1 MSEVEYRSKIGG
13 WFYIAPILMA
23 LVVIV
28 WYQFRHS
35 LIVAVLCIVAL
46 VALLF
51 VLVASLYMYKET
63 HYTITD
69 SSVRVKAPGNMID
82 IDFEKITSVDTE
94 RDNDALYYGMS
105 NDVVRI
111 NFGTISSV
119 VISPK
124 KKGKFMDELR
134 ARDLKVEE

>member
-1 MSEVEYRSKIGG
+1 MSETEYRSKIGG

-35 LIVAVLCIVAL
+35 LIAAVLCIVAL

-69 SSVRVKAPGNMID
+69 SSVLVKAPGNLID

-119 VISPK
+119 VISPRR
-124 KKGKFMDELR
+124 KGRFMDELR
-134 ARDLKVEE
+134 GKDLKVEE

>member
-1 MSEVEYRSKIGG
+1 MSETEYRSKMGG
-13 WFYIAPILMA
+13 WFYVTPVLMA
-23 LVVIV
+23 LVLIA

-35 LIVAVLCIVAL
+35 LIAAILCILAI

-51 VLVASLYMYKET
+51 VLSASFYVYKGT
-63 HYTITD
+63 YYTVTE
-69 SSVRVKAPGNMID
+69 SSIRIKAPGNFVE

-94 RDNDALYYGMS
+94 RDEDALYYGMS

-111 NFGTISSV
+111 NFGTMSAV

-124 KKGKFMDELR
+124 NKKMFMDGLKSKN
-134 ARDLKVEE
+134 LKVEE